1 MNYKKYIKWIKQN
14 YIIVILSILIA
25 SAPFI
30 GALIGKYSVKTSI
43 NNNVEINK

>member
-30 GALIGKYSVKTSI
+30 GALIGKYSVKTSNDI
-43 NNNVEINK
+43 EIKK